1 MVLKA
6 VAISIAFLPLTIL
19 AQNEAAGS
27 PGCGDDAVHFSVK
40 TDKTPNSAKPE
51 AGKAL
56 VYFIEDDSNFNS
68 SPKPTT
74 RAGLDGK
81 WVGATHGNSH
91 LFFSVDPGVHHLC
104 ASWQSGG
111 SPMAGALIGARTG
124 LGRKSSALS
133 FTADAGGVYY
143 FVAKNTYSSI
153 DTTQTIDMSLTRL
166 DGDDGQLRVNS
177 APLAS
182 SQQKK

>member
-1 MVLKA
+1 
-6 VAISIAFLPLTIL
+6 
-19 AQNEAAGS
+19 
-27 PGCGDDAVHFSVK
+27 
-40 TDKTPNSAKPE
+40 
-51 AGKAL
+51 
-56 VYFIEDDSNFNS
+56 
-68 SPKPTT
+68 
-74 RAGLDGK
+74 
-81 WVGATHGNSH
+81 
-91 LFFSVDPGVHHLC
+91 
-104 ASWQSGG
+104 
-111 SPMAGALIGARTG
+111 MAGALIGARTG

-166 DGDDGQLRVNS
+166 DSDDGQFRVNS